1 MKRILQG
8 FFLLMF
14 AIVVISWLIV
24 EKQPSPI
31 AISFSPSPTYAEEF
45 SEKLQATN
53 FTQKIIQAVRKAGYS
68 PDSTVGYLIDSPNH
82 QIITIQLHDGNEI
95 EKSTE
100 SEIQTIIHEL
110 AKEEN
115 MGAFT
120 VNVQLLETK

>member
-31 AISFSPSPTYAEEF
+31 PVNTFNSPTYAEEF

-68 PDSTVGYLIDSPNH
+68 PDSTVGYLVDSPNL

-100 SEIQTIIHEL
+100 SEIQSIIHEL
-110 AKEEN
+110 AKEDN
-115 MGAFT
+115 MGAFI
-120 VNVQLLETK
+120 VNVELLEIK

>member
-1 MKRILQG
+1 MKRLLQG

-31 AISFSPSPTYAEEF
+31 PVSTSNSPTYAEEF
-45 SEKLQATN
+45 SEKLQVTN

-68 PDSTVGYLIDSPNH
+68 PDSTVGYLVDSPNH
-82 QIITIQLHDGNEI
+82 QIITIQLHGGSEI

-100 SEIQTIIHEL
+100 SEIQSIIHEL
-110 AKEEN
+110 AKEDN
-115 MGAFT
+115 MGAFI
-120 VNVQLLETK
+120 VNVELLEIK

>member
-31 AISFSPSPTYAEEF
+31 PVNTFNSPTYAEEF

-68 PDSTVGYLIDSPNH
+68 PDSTVGYLVDSPNL
-82 QIITIQLHDGNEI
+82 QIITIQLHDGSEI

-100 SEIQTIIHEL
+100 SEIQSIIHEL
-110 AKEEN
+110 AKEDN
-115 MGAFT
+115 MGAFI
-120 VNVQLLETK
+120 VNVELVEIK

>member
-1 MKRILQG
+1 MKRLLQG

-31 AISFSPSPTYAEEF
+31 PVSTSNPPTYAEEF
-45 SEKLQATN
+45 SEKLQVTN

-68 PDSTVGYLIDSPNH
+68 PDSTVGYLVDSPNH
-82 QIITIQLHDGNEI
+82 QIITIQLHGGSEI

-100 SEIQTIIHEL
+100 SEIQSIIHEL
-110 AKEEN
+110 AKEDN
-115 MGAFT
+115 MGAFI
-120 VNVQLLETK
+120 VNVELLEIK

>member
-31 AISFSPSPTYAEEF
+31 PVSFSNFPTYAEEF
-45 SEKLQATN
+45 SEKLQVTN
-53 FTQKIIQAVRKAGYS
+53 FTQKIIQAIREAGYS
-68 PDSTVGYLIDSPNH
+68 PDSTVGYLVDSPNH
-82 QIITIQLHDGNEI
+82 QIITIQLHDGSEI

-100 SEIQTIIHEL
+100 SEIQSIINEL
-110 AKEEN
+110 ANEDN
-115 MGAFT
+115 MGTFI
-120 VNVQLLETK
+120 VNVELLEIK